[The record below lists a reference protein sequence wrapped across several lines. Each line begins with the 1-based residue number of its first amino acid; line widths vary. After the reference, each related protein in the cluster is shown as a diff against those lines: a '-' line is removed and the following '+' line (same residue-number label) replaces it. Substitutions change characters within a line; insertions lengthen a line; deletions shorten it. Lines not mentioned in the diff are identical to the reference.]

1 MKPAA
6 RMLLLIISV
15 LIISSLVPVHAG
27 NKDDKAACE
36 QVKQKIR
43 VIESKMRSG
52 YSASQ
57 GIRYEA
63 QLRKLKEK
71 RYTLCR

>member
-6 RMLLLIISV
+6 WMLMLIV
-15 LIISSLVPVHAG
+15 FVLVPVHAG
-27 NKDDKAACE
+27 SPSDKDACE
-36 QVKQKIR
+36 QVKKKIR
-43 VIESKMRSG
+43 AIEARMRDG

-63 QLRKLKEK
+63 RLRALKEK
-71 RYTLCR
+71 RYKLCR

>member
-6 RMLLLIISV
+6 WMLMLIISV
-15 LIISSLVPVHAG
+15 LVPVHAG
-27 NKDDKAACE
+27 NGNDKAACE
-36 QVKQKIR
+36 QVKTKIR
-43 VIESKMRSG
+43 VIESKMRDG

-63 QLRKLKEK
+63 QLRNLKEK
-71 RYTLCR
+71 RYKLCR

>member
-6 RMLLLIISV
+6 WMLMLIV
-15 LIISSLVPVHAG
+15 LVLVPVHAG
-27 NKDDKAACE
+27 SISDKDACE
-36 QVKQKIR
+36 QVKKKIR
-43 VIESKMRSG
+43 VIESKMRGG

-63 QLRKLKEK
+63 QLRELKEK
-71 RYTLCR
+71 RYKLCR

>member
-6 RMLLLIISV
+6 WMLMLIV
-15 LIISSLVPVHAG
+15 LALVPVHAG
-27 NKDDKAACE
+27 DKDACE
-36 QVKQKIR
+36 QVKKKIR
-43 VIESKMRSG
+43 VIESKMRGG

-63 QLRKLKEK
+63 QLRELKEK
-71 RYTLCR
+71 RYKLCR

>member
-6 RMLLLIISV
+6 WMLMLIV
-15 LIISSLVPVHAG
+15 LVLVPVHAG
-27 NKDDKAACE
+27 ETSDKDACE
-36 QVKQKIR
+36 QVKKKIR
-43 VIESKMRSG
+43 VIESKMRGG

-63 QLRKLKEK
+63 QLRDLKEK
-71 RYTLCR
+71 RYRLCR

>member
-6 RMLLLIISV
+6 WMLMLIISV
-15 LIISSLVPVHAG
+15 LVPVHAG
-27 NKDDKAACE
+27 NGNDKGACE
-36 QVKQKIR
+36 QVKKKIR
-43 VIESKMRSG
+43 VIESKMRDG

-63 QLRKLKEK
+63 QLRNLKEK
-71 RYTLCR
+71 RYKLCR

>member
-15 LIISSLVPVHAG
+15 LIIASLVPVHAG

-36 QVKQKIR
+36 QVKKKIR
-43 VIESKMRSG
+43 AIEARMRDG
-52 YSASQ
+52 YSAAQ

-63 QLRKLKEK
+63 RLRALKEK

>member
-6 RMLLLIISV
+6 WMLMLIISV
-15 LIISSLVPVHAG
+15 LVPVHAG

-36 QVKQKIR
+36 QVKRKIR
-43 VIESKMRSG
+43 AIESKMRDG
-52 YSASQ
+52 YSAAQ

-63 QLRKLKEK
+63 RLRALKEK
-71 RYTLCR
+71 RYKLCR

>member
-6 RMLLLIISV
+6 WMLLLIISV
-15 LIISSLVPVHAG
+15 LIISSLVPAHAG
-27 NKDDKAACE
+27 NKYKAACE
-36 QVKQKIR
+36 QVKKKIR
-43 VIESKMRSG
+43 VIESKMRGG

-63 QLRKLKEK
+63 KLRELKEK
-71 RYTLCR
+71 RYKLCR

>member
-15 LIISSLVPVHAG
+15 LIISSLVPAHAG
-27 NKDDKAACE
+27 NKDRVACE
-36 QVKQKIR
+36 QVKKKIR
-43 VIESKMRSG
+43 VIESKMRGG

-63 QLRKLKEK
+63 RLRELKEK
-71 RYTLCR
+71 RYKLCR

>member
-6 RMLLLIISV
+6 WMLLLIISV
-15 LIISSLVPVHAG
+15 LAPVHAG
-27 NKDDKAACE
+27 NGNDKAACE
-36 QVKQKIR
+36 QVKKKIR
-43 VIESKMRSG
+43 AIEARMRDG

-63 QLRKLKEK
+63 RLRALKEK
-71 RYTLCR
+71 RYKLCR

>member
-6 RMLLLIISV
+6 WMLMLMLIISV
-15 LIISSLVPVHAG
+15 LVPVHAG
-27 NKDDKAACE
+27 NENDKAACE
-36 QVKQKIR
+36 QVKTKIR
-43 VIESKMRSG
+43 VIESKMRDG

-63 QLRKLKEK
+63 RLRDLKDK

>member
-6 RMLLLIISV
+6 WMLMLIV
-15 LIISSLVPVHAG
+15 LVLVPVHAG
-27 NKDDKAACE
+27 DTRDKDACE
-36 QVKQKIR
+36 QVKMKIR
-43 VIESKMRSG
+43 AIESKMRSG

-63 QLRKLKEK
+63 QLRELKEK
-71 RYTLCR
+71 RYRLCR

>member
-6 RMLLLIISV
+6 WMLMLITLV
-15 LIISSLVPVHAG
+15 LVPVHAG

-36 QVKQKIR
+36 QVKKKIHA
-43 VIESKMRSG
+43 IESRMRDG
-52 YSASQ
+52 YSAAQ

-63 QLRKLKEK
+63 RLRELKDK
-71 RYTLCR
+71 RYKLCR

>member
-6 RMLLLIISV
+6 WMLMLIV
-15 LIISSLVPVHAG
+15 LVLVPVHAG
-27 NKDDKAACE
+27 DTSDRDACE
-36 QVKQKIR
+36 QVKKKIR
-43 VIESKMRSG
+43 VIESKMRGG

-63 QLRKLKEK
+63 QLRELKEK
-71 RYTLCR
+71 RYRLCR